1 MEEARQH
8 PALTKEQWLF
18 GAIYHAGSL
27 VLVISICLQIFWRID
42 ALYPAIL
49 GVGLSRIVLAAWQMT
64 QPDCS
69 RTERTQSGLVI
80 TIVVW
85 ASTMLLLI
93 WAHRYGAGT

>member
-1 MEEARQH
+1 M
-8 PALTKEQWLF
+8 
-18 GAIYHAGSL
+18 YHAGSL
-27 VLVISICLQIFWRID
+27 LLIVSCCLQIFWRLD

-49 GVGLSRIVLAAWQMT
+49 GVGLSRIALATWQVA

-85 ASTMLLLI
+85 ASTMFLLI
-93 WAHRYGAGT
+93 WAHRYGTGT